1 MSTALFGSI
10 LGGVGLAITLGTIIW
25 KLAGKLK
32 DLEKKSAG
40 SSSSQKGGNGITP
53 HQQLMSNLDSLNT
66 SATKTHELVR
76 DHVSTIAITGERQ
89 IELLQELIG
98 IVKSL
103 QTDVLEM
110 KIRAELEG
118 EK

>member
-25 KLAGKLK
+25 KLSAKLK
-32 DLEKKSAG
+32 ELEKKSTEPALTV
-40 SSSSQKGGNGITP
+40 KGNGITP
-53 HQQLMSNLDSLNT
+53 HQQLMGILASLNS
-66 SATKTHELVR
+66 SATKNHELVR
-76 DHVSTIAITGERQ
+76 EHVSTIAITGERQ
-89 IELLQELIG
+89 IEILQELIG

-103 QTDVLEM
+103 QGNVMEM
-110 KIRAELEG
+110 KIRQEIEG

>member
-10 LGGVGLAITLGTIIW
+10 LGGVGLAITLGTMVW
-25 KLAGKLK
+25 KLSAKLK

-40 SSSSQKGGNGITP
+40 APLSQKSNGITP
-53 HQQLMSNLDSLNT
+53 HQQLMSNLNALNI

-76 DHVSTIAITGERQ
+76 DHVSTIAATGERQ
-89 IELLQELIG
+89 IEILQELIG

-103 QTDVLEM
+103 QKDVLEM